1 MPQMTVD
8 VTVNRIAEIIQAM
21 DRQEIE
27 TLLLLLSEEGA
38 ELLERKRDFDFDR
51 VRFLTRDEVFDV

>member
-1 MPQMTVD
+1 MPQMIIN
-8 VTVNRIAEIIQAM
+8 VTTNEVADIIQAM
-21 DRQEIE
+21 DKREIE

-38 ELLERKRDFDFDR
+38 ELLERKQDFDLDR